1 MPHRIIPIIKGFEYI
16 TLNIA
21 SFGFVWL
28 DIAVDNVSAGF
39 ASIPTWVSVIVGLSI
54 AYFNA
59 MRGYKAYKEAKNEK
73 ATRINK

>member
-1 MPHRIIPIIKGFEYI
+1 MPHRLIPIVKSFEYI

-28 DIAVDNVSAGF
+28 DVAVDNVTTEI
-39 ASIPTWVSVIVGLSI
+39 ASIPTWVSVIVGISI

-59 MRGYKAYKEAKNEK
+59 MRGYKAYKEAKNNEK
-73 ATRINK
+73 DI